1 MEWQSI
7 LQPIVFISL
16 ATLGLLVVARI
27 INQFVMSI
35 HLTEAL
41 VQKDNPAVGI
51 QIAGYVFAVFV
62 VIGSVLTGSGTGK
75 VMTDAILVTI
85 YGVAG
90 IILLGLISSAS
101 MNLLLE
107 AGASESIRTGNVAA
121 GITAAGSYVASGCV
135 IAACVAGDAEGGNAL
150 TSLIFLVLGQ
160 ASLLLITYIFRLL
173 TSYDDVKEILNGN
186 IPAALS
192 YAGVMIAVGLI
203 VGHAVEGDFVDYSK
217 SFLAFGKA
225 LAAVIALYP
234 IRQFLVQGLLLGS
247 GFRLY
252 GGELDREISQDRN
265 INAGIIEAI
274 SYIGAALLIVN
285 VG

>member
-1 MEWQSI
+1 MEWQTT
-7 LQPIVFISL
+7 LQPIIFMSL

-51 QIAGYVFAVFV
+51 QIAGYIFGVLIVIASV
-62 VIGSVLTGSGTGK
+62 VTGSGTGK
-75 VMTDAILVTI
+75 VLTDAILVAV
-85 YGVAG
+85 YGAAG
-90 IILLGLISSAS
+90 IVLLGLISSS
-101 MNLLLE
+101 SLTLLLE
-107 AGASESIRTGNVAA
+107 SGANESIRTGNVAA
-121 GITAAGSYVASGCV
+121 GITAAGGYISTACV
-135 IAACVAGDAEGGNAL
+135 IAACVAGDAEGGNAI
-150 TSLIFLVLGQ
+150 TSIIFLVLGQ
-160 ASLLLITYIFRLL
+160 MSMLLITYLFRLL
-173 TSYDDVKEILNGN
+173 TAYDDVKEILSGN

-203 VGHAVEGDFVDYSK
+203 VGHAVEGEFVDYGK

-225 LAAVIALYP
+225 IAAVIALYP

-252 GGELDREISQDRN
+252 GGELDNEISRDRN
-265 INAGIIEAI
+265 INAGIIEAV
-274 SYIGAALLIVN
+274 SYIGAALLIVR

>member
-7 LQPIVFISL
+7 LQPIVFVSL

-51 QIAGYVFAVFV
+51 QIAGYVFAVFL

-75 VMTDAILVTI
+75 VTTDAILVTI

-90 IILLGLISSAS
+90 IILLGLISSSS

-150 TSLIFLVLGQ
+150 TSLVFLVLGQ
-160 ASLLLITYIFRLL
+160 VSLLLITYVFRLL
-173 TSYDDVKEILNGN
+173 TSYDDVQEILNGN

-192 YAGVMIAVGLI
+192 YAGLMIAVGLI

-217 SFLAFGKA
+217 SFLGFGKA
-225 LAAVIALYP
+225 LAAVVALYP

-274 SYIGAALLIVN
+274 SYIGAALLIVH